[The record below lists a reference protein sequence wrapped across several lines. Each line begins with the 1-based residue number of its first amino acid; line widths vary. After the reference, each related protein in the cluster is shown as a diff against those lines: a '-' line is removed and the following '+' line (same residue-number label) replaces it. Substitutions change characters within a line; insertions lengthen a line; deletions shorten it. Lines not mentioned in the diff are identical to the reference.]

1 MAITLRGLSAGI
13 FLALSVASVPGQSL
27 GQTLPRAS
35 SAQELHSR
43 VRLLSGGPL
52 GESWLA
58 GIEIALD
65 SGFKTYWRH
74 PGDSGLPPRFDWTG
88 SKNVAGV
95 DIRWPAPSRHEDAA
109 GVAHTY
115 SHRVVLPVLVRA
127 AEAGKPVELALSIEY
142 GICRDICIPAH
153 AELSLALP
161 GGAGDRAA
169 IEAALARVPR
179 PQGLG
184 EPAELSVLSA
194 KALAGDKPGLTVS
207 VRAPAGAKPALFAEG
222 PENWYVS
229 ASPPD
234 GDNRF
239 TVTVDE
245 KPKGASGPVPL
256 LLTLVAGDRAVETQ
270 VSLDGGGQPR

>member
-1 MAITLRGLSAGI
+1 MAIMLRPFSAGI
-13 FLALSVASVPGQSL
+13 FLILSVVSAL

-35 SAQELHSR
+35 SAQELHSH
-43 VRLLSGGPL
+43 VRLLSGGPM

-65 SGFKTYWRH
+65 SGFKTYWRN

-88 SKNVAGV
+88 SKNVAHI

-109 GVAHTY
+109 GVAHVY
-115 SHRVVLPVLVRA
+115 SHKVVLPVLVRV
-127 AEAGKPVELALSIEY
+127 AEAGKPVELVLSVDY

-153 AELSLALP
+153 AELSLALQ
-161 GGAGDRAA
+161 GQGSDRAA
-169 IEAALARVPR
+169 IEAALAKVPR
-179 PQGLG
+179 AQPLG

-194 KALAGDKPGLTVS
+194 KALAGDKPGLTVA
-207 VRAPAGAKPALFAEG
+207 VRAPSGAKPALFAEG

-229 ASPPD
+229 TSLPD
-234 GDNRF
+234 GENRF

-245 KPKGASGPVPL
+245 KPKDASGPASL
-256 LLTLVAGDRAVETQ
+256 LLTLVAGDRAIETQ

>member
-95 DIRWPAPSRHEDAA
+95 GTCSSTWKEQ
-109 GVAHTY
+109 T
-115 SHRVVLPVLVRA
+115 
-127 AEAGKPVELALSIEY
+127 
-142 GICRDICIPAH
+142 
-153 AELSLALP
+153 
-161 GGAGDRAA
+161 
-169 IEAALARVPR
+169 
-179 PQGLG
+179 
-184 EPAELSVLSA
+184 
-194 KALAGDKPGLTVS
+194 
-207 VRAPAGAKPALFAEG
+207 
-222 PENWYVS
+222 
-229 ASPPD
+229 
-234 GDNRF
+234 
-239 TVTVDE
+239 
-245 KPKGASGPVPL
+245 
-256 LLTLVAGDRAVETQ
+256 TL
-270 VSLDGGGQPR
+270 